1 VTTEARH
8 EGDTSAPCSDTI
20 RPVNCV
26 VVSDLHLGLLSGT
39 DTIRLPGVRDRLVR
53 ALAGAEHVVM
63 LGDILELRERPVAEL
78 LRLSRP
84 LFESLGEA
92 TAGSHVTFV
101 PGNHDHALATPW
113 LERLRVAG
121 RELGIAEE
129 WEVNPED
136 GALGRIASL
145 MPATDV
151 SVAYP
156 GLFLRP
162 DVYATHGHY
171 LDLPLTVPRIESV
184 VASAMARVTG
194 RGRDLSSAAEYEAAL
209 GPMYAF
215 FAGLAEAMSGPTL
228 KRSGSLSRSV
238 WQRANG
244 RSRLGGTLITHA
256 AIPGAV
262 AALNRL
268 GVGPLEPGISGEDLR
283 RGGLNAMRRVAEG
296 LVPDAAYLVFGH
308 THRPGPLPGDDES
321 EWTSATGTRL
331 WNSGSWCHEPA
342 FVGPPAHPGPYW
354 PGTLIRM
361 DETGP
366 PRIENVLEG
375 VELPAPAL

>member
-1 VTTEARH
+1 M
-8 EGDTSAPCSDTI
+8 P
-20 RPVNCV
+20 PVNLA
-26 VVSDLHLGLLSGT
+26 VVSDFHFGLRSGI
-39 DTIRLPGVRDRLVR
+39 DAIRLPAVRERLLQS
-53 ALAGAEHVVM
+53 LAAADHVVL
-63 LGDILELRERPVAEL
+63 LGDIVELRERRIADAL
-78 LRLSRP
+78 DLSRP
-84 LFESLGEA
+84 LFEGLGEV
-92 TAGSHVTFV
+92 TAGKRLTYV
-101 PGNHDHALATPW
+101 PGNHDHALAQPW
-113 LERLRVAG
+113 LERLRVEG
-121 RELGIAEE
+121 RELTVEE
-129 WEVNPED
+129 LWEVRAED
-136 GALGRIASL
+136 GGLGRIASF
-145 MPATDV
+145 MPETDV
-151 SVAYP
+151 VVAYP
-156 GLFLRP
+156 GLRLRP

-184 VASAMARVTG
+184 VASTMARVTG
-194 RGRDLSSAAEYEAAL
+194 RGRSLHSAAEIEAAL

-215 FAGLAEAMSGPTL
+215 LAGLAEAMSGPSL

-244 RSRLGGTLITHA
+244 RSRIGAALLTHA

-268 GVGPLEPGISGEDLR
+268 GVGPLEPGISGDELR
-283 RGGLNAMRRVAEG
+283 RGGLTAMRRVAEA
-296 LVPDAAYLVFGH
+296 LVPDAAHLIFGH

-321 EWTSATGTRL
+321 EWTSATGTRM
-331 WNSGSWCHEPA
+331 WNSGSWCNEPA

-354 PGTLIRM
+354 PGTLIRL